1 MDTNPNGSAKTVSD
15 AANAFLGMMEPEEAQ
30 AQPEAPETDYA
41 EAVEE
46 VEYEADDSEESDDYA
61 EEATEEEPAPTY
73 KVKVGKEEVEVPLD
87 ELLKGYSRTADYTR
101 KTQEIAESR
110 KAVEA
115 ERAKIDEANK
125 LRDTYAQRLEVIEQ
139 MLKQQDSS
147 EDLAALKEV
156 DPIGYATRV
165 AEQVER
171 EKQLA
176 AVQAERNRIA
186 QQQQAEQGERL
197 KAHLAAEAQK
207 LSDAIPGFA
216 DPVKSQTIKTDI
228 RNYAKNNLGFSDQEL
243 AAAYDSRAILS
254 IYKAMMYD
262 KLVANKGEA
271 TKKVSQ
277 APKMLKPGTSTP
289 EARVSQEVKNMRGR
303 LKKTGRAKDAAA
315 LLERFL

>member
-1 MDTNPNGSAKTVSD
+1 MDTNPNGSAKTVTD
-15 AANAFLGMMEPEEAQ
+15 AAQAFLGMMEPEEAQ
-30 AQPEAPETDYA
+30 AQPEVQEELET
-41 EAVEE
+41 EAVED
-46 VEYEADDSEESDDYA
+46 VEYEAEDSYEDDA
-61 EEATEEEPAPTY
+61 EEATEEEPTPTY
-73 KVKVGKEEVEVPLD
+73 RVKVGKEEVEVPLD

-101 KTQEIAESR
+101 KTQEIAETR
-110 KAVEA
+110 KQVEA
-115 ERAKIDEANK
+115 ERARIDEANK
-125 LRDTYAQRLEVIEQ
+125 LRDVYAQRLEVIEQ
-139 MLKQQDSS
+139 MLKQDSG

-156 DPIGYATRV
+156 DPIGYATKV

-186 QQQQAEQGERL
+186 QQQQAEQSERL
-197 KAHLAAEAQK
+197 KAHLAREAEK
-207 LSDAIPGFA
+207 LTEAIPGFA
-216 DPVKSQTIKTDI
+216 DPVKSQAIKTDI

-315 LLERFL
+315 LFERFL